1 MMFYGCYMYAIVIVG
16 IINFREVEF
25 VYISLLMFHLLNRF
39 VRDGQIP
46 GTVAIMPQFR
56 NKIKMRTIQIRNFV

>member
-1 MMFYGCYMYAIVIVG
+1 MYAIVIVG

-25 VYISLLMFHLLNRF
+25 AYISLLMFHLLNRF
-39 VRDGQIP
+39 VRDGQSP

-56 NKIKMRTIQIRNFV
+56 NKIR